1 MAHLLMQLVEI
12 FDLID
17 SLAAENAAD
26 VAEKVKVLIDT
37 NFPSIRKPSADDL
50 KDAVMFSPEEV
61 KDLGIM
67 VLGNYTEA
75 VDDDERLDIMSS
87 LYALM
92 LQLDTSTTK

>member
-1 MAHLLMQLVEI
+1 MSQLVEI

-17 SLAAENAAD
+17 SLTADNAED
-26 VAEKVKVLIDT
+26 VSQKVMALIDANYPT
-37 NFPSIRKPSADDL
+37 IRKPSADDL
-50 KDAVMFSPEEV
+50 KDAVMFSAKEV

-92 LQLDTSTTK
+92 LQLDTSATN

>member
-1 MAHLLMQLVEI
+1 MTQLVEI

-17 SLAAENAAD
+17 SLTADNAED
-26 VAEKVKVLIDT
+26 VSQKVMVLIDA
-37 NFPSIRKPSADDL
+37 NFPTIRKPSEENL
-50 KDAVMFSPEEV
+50 KDAVMFSPKEV

-67 VLGNYTEA
+67 VLGNYAKESDEA
-75 VDDDERLDIMSS
+75 ERLDIISS